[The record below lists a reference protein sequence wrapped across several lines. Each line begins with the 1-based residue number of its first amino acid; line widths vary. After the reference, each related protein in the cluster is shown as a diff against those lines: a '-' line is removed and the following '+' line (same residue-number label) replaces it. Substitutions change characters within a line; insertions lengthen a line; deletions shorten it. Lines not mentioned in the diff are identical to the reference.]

1 MIPTLKINRDLPHFR
16 ELLVLDMM
24 RNSNCSDDNDFFLA
38 SPIIKGDSLQICQRV
53 LWSVNYHLSAHN
65 REDCFVKLTA
75 LMVMKGPDD
84 KQLSCLC
91 YQFGDMLFSLILN
104 IYGQSIILNQHANIK
119 MHQNGNQNLCKSGSM
134 LISLSFVYNEGS
146 FKF

>member
-1 MIPTLKINRDLPHFR
+1 MWTKLTNCTLVLFLPFSKIPSAQLRKSCVLINSKWNIMIPTLKINRDLPHFR

-75 LMVMKGPDD
+75 LMVLKGPDD
-84 KQLSCLC
+84 KQVVSVINLETC
-91 YQFGDMLFSLILN
+91 YSL
-104 IYGQSIILNQHANIK
+104 
-119 MHQNGNQNLCKSGSM
+119 
-134 LISLSFVYNEGS
+134 
-146 FKF
+146 

>member
-1 MIPTLKINRDLPHFR
+1 MIPTLKINRDLSHFR

-65 REDCFVKLTA
+65 RGLLCQINC
-75 LMVMKGPDD
+75 PDGHERPGW
-84 KQLSCLC
+84 QTSCLC
-91 YQFGDMLFSLILN
+91 YQFGDMLFSLTLN

-119 MHQNGNQNLCKSGSM
+119 MHQNGYQNLCKFGSM

>member
-1 MIPTLKINRDLPHFR
+1 MWTKLTNCTLVLFLPFSKIPSAQLRKSCVLINSKWNIMIPTLKINRDLPHFR

-84 KQLSCLC
+84 KQVVSVINLETC
-91 YQFGDMLFSLILN
+91 YSL
-104 IYGQSIILNQHANIK
+104 
-119 MHQNGNQNLCKSGSM
+119 
-134 LISLSFVYNEGS
+134 
-146 FKF
+146 